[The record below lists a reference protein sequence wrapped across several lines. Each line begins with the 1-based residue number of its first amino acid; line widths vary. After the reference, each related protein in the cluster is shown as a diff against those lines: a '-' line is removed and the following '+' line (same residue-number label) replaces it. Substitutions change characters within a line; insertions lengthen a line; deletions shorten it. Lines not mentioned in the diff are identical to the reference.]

1 MPPLYKS
8 WDPPRRV
15 PRQVD
20 DILRLRTPS
29 SSEARRT
36 REPSSKAVAL
46 GNQSVPDSGRIFL
59 PCLNYQR
66 EIRLSVDLPMP
77 RCRKCRL
84 GCLRSDTQVGFSRQ
98 MTANPDLGIRFWTPS
113 SVFVA
118 LPPLRQPAPPPAI
131 CGDSVAA
138 LAPECAQSPMVFSTT
153 RDGPQAQKGSAHGH
167 SRRELLPHRPRHGP
181 LQPARGRGRRPLR
194 RLELL
199 PRLRR
204 QAVGDKLQAAQA
216 APQAP
221 SARSARFSSGAS
233 EDEARTW
240 AKTPQRQERGNRI
253 RRSKPPKAWR
263 RRRG

>member
-84 GCLRSDTQVGFSRQ
+84 GCSRPDTQVGISRLLTKKTQ
-98 MTANPDLGIRFWTPS
+98 LGVRGCIPKSAF
-113 SVFVA
+113 
-118 LPPLRQPAPPPAI
+118 
-131 CGDSVAA
+131 
-138 LAPECAQSPMVFSTT
+138 LAPSE
-153 RDGPQAQKGSAHGH
+153 
-167 SRRELLPHRPRHGP
+167 
-181 LQPARGRGRRPLR
+181 RGRRWRTNAAASSAPPSVEKCASCRGGCR
-194 RLELL
+194 R
-199 PRLRR
+199 PCRGRARLSHWAGRGGSGTSR
-204 QAVGDKLQAAQA
+204 Q
-216 APQAP
+216 
-221 SARSARFSSGAS
+221 SR
-233 EDEARTW
+233 
-240 AKTPQRQERGNRI
+240 
-253 RRSKPPKAWR
+253 
-263 RRRG
+263 

>member
-1 MPPLYKS
+1 MPPLNKS

-84 GCLRSDTQVGFSRQ
+84 GCSRSDTQVGFSCHL
-98 MTANPDLGIRFWTPS
+98 TKKTELGVRGCIPKSAF
-113 SVFVA
+113 
-118 LPPLRQPAPPPAI
+118 
-131 CGDSVAA
+131 
-138 LAPECAQSPMVFSTT
+138 LAPSERGAPLEHQRRCKLRSVY
-153 RDGPQAQKGSAHGH
+153 
-167 SRRELLPHRPRHGP
+167 RRE
-181 LQPARGRGRRPLR
+181 AR
-194 RLELL
+194 LL
-199 PRLRR
+199 PR
-204 QAVGDKLQAAQA
+204 G
-216 APQAP
+216 PP
-221 SARSARFSSGAS
+221 SALPRPRSSFSLG
-233 EDEARTW
+233 
-240 AKTPQRQERGNRI
+240 G
-253 RRSKPPKAWR
+253 
-263 RRRG
+263 

>member
-84 GCLRSDTQVGFSRQ
+84 GCSRSDTQVGFSRHLTKKTQ
-98 MTANPDLGIRFWTPS
+98 LGMHGRIPS
-113 SVFVA
+113 SVF
-118 LPPLRQPAPPPAI
+118 L
-131 CGDSVAA
+131 AA
-138 LAPECAQSPMVFSTT
+138 
-153 RDGPQAQKGSAHGH
+153 
-167 SRRELLPHRPRHGP
+167 
-181 LQPARGRGRRPLR
+181 PARGHRPPSFALAIVEKCASCRGGRGRAPLSPWAGR
-194 RLELL
+194 GGSGTS
-199 PRLRR
+199 R
-204 QAVGDKLQAAQA
+204 Q
-216 APQAP
+216 
-221 SARSARFSSGAS
+221 SR
-233 EDEARTW
+233 
-240 AKTPQRQERGNRI
+240 
-253 RRSKPPKAWR
+253 
-263 RRRG
+263 

>member
-84 GCLRSDTQVGFSRQ
+84 GCSRSDTQVGISRLLTKKTQ
-98 MTANPDLGIRFWTPS
+98 LGVRGCIPS
-113 SVFVA
+113 SVFLAAPACGHRRQLRPGYHREVRFLPRVPRPAPASPA
-118 LPPLRQPAPPPAI
+118 LP
-131 CGDSVAA
+131 
-138 LAPECAQSPMVFSTT
+138 
-153 RDGPQAQKGSAHGH
+153 
-167 SRRELLPHRPRHGP
+167 RPR
-181 LQPARGRGRRPLR
+181 
-194 RLELL
+194 
-199 PRLRR
+199 
-204 QAVGDKLQAAQA
+204 
-216 APQAP
+216 
-221 SARSARFSSGAS
+221 SSVSLG
-233 EDEARTW
+233 
-240 AKTPQRQERGNRI
+240 G
-253 RRSKPPKAWR
+253 
-263 RRRG
+263 

>member
-84 GCLRSDTQVGFSRQ
+84 GCSRSDTQVGFSRHL
-98 MTANPDLGIRFWTPS
+98 TKKTELGMHGRIPS
-113 SVFVA
+113 SVF
-118 LPPLRQPAPPPAI
+118 L
-131 CGDSVAA
+131 
-138 LAPECAQSPMVFSTT
+138 
-153 RDGPQAQKGSAHGH
+153 
-167 SRRELLPHRPRHGP
+167 
-181 LQPARGRGRRPLR
+181 
-194 RLELL
+194 
-199 PRLRR
+199 
-204 QAVGDKLQAAQA
+204 A
-216 APQAP
+216 APAC
-221 SARSARFSSGAS
+221 G
-233 EDEARTW
+233 
-240 AKTPQRQERGNRI
+240 
-253 RRSKPPKAWR
+253 R
-263 RRRG
+263 RRRQLRPGYRREVRFLPRVPRPAPASPALPRPRSSFSLGG

>member
-66 EIRLSVDLPMP
+66 EIRLFVDLPMP

-84 GCLRSDTQVGFSRQ
+84 GCLRSDTQVGFSRHL
-98 MTANPDLGIRFWTPS
+98 TKKTELGIHGRIPS
-113 SVFVA
+113 SVF
-118 LPPLRQPAPPPAI
+118 L
-131 CGDSVAA
+131 AA
-138 LAPECAQSPMVFSTT
+138 
-153 RDGPQAQKGSAHGH
+153 
-167 SRRELLPHRPRHGP
+167 
-181 LQPARGRGRRPLR
+181 PARGHRRRQLR
-194 RLELL
+194 PGYRREVRFL
-199 PRLRR
+199 PRVPRP
-204 QAVGDKLQAAQA
+204 
-216 APQAP
+216 APASP
-221 SARSARFSSGAS
+221 ALPRPRSSLSLG
-233 EDEARTW
+233 
-240 AKTPQRQERGNRI
+240 G
-253 RRSKPPKAWR
+253 
-263 RRRG
+263 